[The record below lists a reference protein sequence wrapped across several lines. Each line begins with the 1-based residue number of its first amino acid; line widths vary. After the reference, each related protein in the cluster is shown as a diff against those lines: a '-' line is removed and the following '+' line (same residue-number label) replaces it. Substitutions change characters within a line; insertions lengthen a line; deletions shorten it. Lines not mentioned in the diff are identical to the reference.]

1 MQITVYNNKYT
12 YPAVKCNMS
21 RETKI
26 FWAGMLFYQLVLNLF
41 HDVGIKKVFGSTWKE
56 NQWATKQQLIYEN

>member
-1 MQITVYNNKYT
+1 MDKYT
-12 YPAVKCNMS
+12 YPAMKCNMS

-26 FWAGMLFYQLVLNLF
+26 FWASMLLNQLVLNLF

-56 NQWATKQQLIYEN
+56 NQSATKQPLV